1 VVVDRNLI
9 SKIQKHQNV
18 SFNPFFIIAAQR
30 LAGVSRAGLD
40 IIKTRKYA
48 RDGVV
53 GEMHSR
59 LHTALRPG
67 YYLDQMVQQVQT
79 TMSEEV
85 VEGDIVNM
93 FEWIRGAVTMASTDA
108 VYGKYNP
115 FRLNRILLNAF
126 Q

>member
-1 VVVDRNLI
+1 MVVDRNLI
-9 SKIQKHQNV
+9 SKIQKHQNI
-18 SFNPFFIIAAQR
+18 SFNPFFFIAAAR

-40 IIKTRKYA
+40 IIKTGKYA

-59 LHTALRPG
+59 LYAALRPG
-67 YYLDQMVQQVQT
+67 YDLDQMVQQVQA

-85 VEGDIVNM
+85 AEGVIVNM
-93 FEWIRGAVTMASTDA
+93 FEWIRGAVTLASTDA
-108 VYGKYNP
+108 VYGKHNP
-115 FRLNRILLNAF
+115 FRLNRNLLNAF